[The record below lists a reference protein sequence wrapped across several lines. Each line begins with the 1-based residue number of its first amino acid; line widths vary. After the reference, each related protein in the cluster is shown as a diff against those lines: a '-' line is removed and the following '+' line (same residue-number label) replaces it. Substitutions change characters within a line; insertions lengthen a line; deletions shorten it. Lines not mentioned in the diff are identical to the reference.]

1 MGGVC
6 VCGGGSVLMV
16 LKSRP
21 QKLENMDSNPHHTG
35 HAAGETK
42 PNDINDCRLLGG
54 WAPKL

>member
-1 MGGVC
+1 MGGVW
-6 VCGGGSVLMV
+6 GGGSVLMV